1 MGEFDLAAHA
11 ALMLMRRGGVGV
23 AQNGTRVPASQRAK
37 RELAASLLAED
48 RLTDAEIAAR
58 AGISRSTLA
67 RWKRSTQFQQRIAH
81 HQAAQADSI
90 VATGIASRRARIEA
104 LNDRWQRLQRIIAER
119 AEVFGDRGPDGK
131 PLVPGGG
138 TGLLMHFAKSGEFVL
153 DAALL
158 RELRAVEEQ
167 AARELGQWV
176 DRSRLD
182 LAFAEEIERVAA
194 TFGVS
199 PDDVRRDLRRLL
211 EGQT

>member
-1 MGEFDLAAHA
+1 M
-11 ALMLMRRGGVGV
+11 

-37 RELAASLLAED
+37 RELAAALLAED
-48 RLTDAEIAAR
+48 RLTDVEIAAR
-58 AGISRSTLA
+58 AGVSRRTLV
-67 RWKRSTQFQQRIAH
+67 RWKQSTQFQQRIAH
-81 HQAAQADSI
+81 HQAVQADA
-90 VATGIASRRARIEA
+90 VAATGIASRRARVEA

-119 AEVFGDRGPDGK
+119 AEAYGGRDAEGK
-131 PLVPGGG
+131 PLVPGGS
-138 TGLLMHFAKSGEFVL
+138 TGLLMRYGKSGEFAL
-153 DAALL
+153 DTGLL

-199 PDDVRRDLRRLL
+199 PEEVRRDLRRLL